1 MRKLTKTEKRL
12 SIFLTVAVFAM
23 GNFYGLGYLFD
34 SLSALTT
41 EVSDLKGQEHSDD
54 LWLKEKDLWLDR
66 KRWIESAQPR
76 IRSIQVP
83 QSELLES
90 LTTSARANQLEIQEQ
105 SFGENKSTP
114 NYQSVAV
121 RLKLGGPLQNV
132 IKWLVQIQQP
142 ELFQA
147 ITSFSLKSAN
157 EPPTVLLEL
166 EVARW
171 YAPNP

>member
-12 SIFLTVAVFAM
+12 SVLLIVAVFAM
-23 GNFYGLGYLFD
+23 ANFYGLGYLFD
-34 SLSALTT
+34 LLSALST
-41 EVSDLKGQEHSDD
+41 EVSDLRSQVHADDIWLKERD
-54 LWLKEKDLWLDR
+54 LWLNR
-66 KRWIESAQPR
+66 KRWIEAAQPR
-76 IRSIQVP
+76 IRANQVP

-121 RLKLGGPLQNV
+121 RLKLGGALQNV
-132 IKWLVQIQQP
+132 IKWLVHIQQP

-157 EPPTVLLEL
+157 EPPTVTLEL